1 MKKMYKGVTNSP
13 ETFLKENLAQGA
25 TTMYVADGTVLGT
38 LPTLAVIGDDQRAET
53 VLVKSGNGT
62 EYTIQRAFEGTDKTW
77 TKGTVVAR
85 NFTNYD
91 YQTLVDNITELSNK
105 KIPTKL
111 SELENDK
118 AFMNE
123 NEVRYF
129 FEHYTGDLR
138 KDVRDYGV
146 MIVDLDNIKADKT
159 ELPKKLSDLAD
170 DSTHRTVTDVEK
182 NKLAG
187 VETGAQKN
195 KVNSV
200 NNMTGDVKIDLSD
213 YALARR
219 LENVYNELNIGKVD
233 KKDGKGLSTND
244 YTTAE
249 KTKLNDCKRC
259 IVKTQ
264 AEYDGL
270 SNTEKQRDDT
280 LYFIKG

>member
-25 TTMYVADGTVLGT
+25 TTMYVADGSVFGT
-38 LPTLAVIGDDQRAET
+38 LPTLAVIGDDIRAET

-91 YQTLVDNITELSNK
+91 YQALVDNITELSNK

-111 SELENDK
+111 SEL
-118 AFMNE
+118 
-123 NEVRYF
+123 
-129 FEHYTGDLR
+129 
-138 KDVRDYGV
+138 
-146 MIVDLDNIKADKT
+146 
-159 ELPKKLSDLAD
+159 AD
-170 DSTHRTVTDVEK
+170 DSTHRTVTDAEKNTWNNKVNAISGKGLSTNDYTTAEK

-187 VETGAQKN
+187 VETGAQKY

-200 NNMTGDVKIDLSD
+200 NGMTGDVKIDLSD
-213 YALARR
+213 YALVRR
-219 LENVYNELNIGKVD
+219 LENVYNELNIGKVN
-233 KKDGKGLSTND
+233 KVDGKGLSTND

-270 SNTEKQRDDT
+270 SDTEKQRDDT